1 MRFLRPPSSQPE
13 CPSTIAASGC
23 ASDGFATDLRFAG
36 KAGIVCLFRIRG
48 SRRAGILRFLLFLV
62 CIWRWLTPL
71 RFGWRSPRLSRLL
84 ATSSTLAKTAPSR
97 SLPFTGSRATYT
109 IFLSSWTLSCWN
121 STNRRS
127 DGLNMI
133 TNPELYNYLD
143 IMSESP
149 FHYQVQAG
157 LRKYLEASLGKLHA
171 NTKDPAIRNQI
182 RLVKEQ
188 GTARIKVDRNFLRKP
203 ISRLVQSVFY
213 LLWLARS
220 RRANLAYM

>member
-1 MRFLRPPSSQPE
+1 MPINRCDFRLRQRWFRNRPPICRQGLHCLPLQKTRVT
-13 CPSTIAASGC
+13 PSWYFTFPFVS
-23 ASDGFATDLRFAG
+23 
-36 KAGIVCLFRIRG
+36 CL
-48 SRRAGILRFLLFLV
+48 
-62 CIWRWLTPL
+62 CMWRWLTPL

-97 SLPFTGSRATYT
+97 SLPFTGSPATYT
-109 IFLSSWTLSCWN
+109 VFLSSWTLSCWN

-127 DGLNMI
+127 NGLNMI

-188 GTARIKVDRNFLRKP
+188 GTTRIKVDRKLLKQAD
-203 ISRLVQSVFY
+203 ISFGPVGSLPA
-213 LLWLARS
+213 LACEVS
-220 RRANLAYM
+220 